1 MNGGWLGTQTMPV
14 YYFNLKDV
22 QGIHIDPEG
31 TELPDDAE
39 ALEHAR
45 QVAQELMQRR
55 EARTRAWR
63 LQACDA
69 ERNVLFELLFATV
82 DHPMQELHPVLRQTV
97 ETVSART
104 AGLSDAICDVRTS
117 LYQLR
122 GTLAKSDGAP
132 YLAALNGSRIEP

>member
-1 MNGGWLGTQTMPV
+1 MPV

-22 QGIHIDPEG
+22 QGIHLDPEG

-45 QVAQELMQRR
+45 EVAKELMQRR

-69 ERNVLFELLFATV
+69 GRNVVFELLFATV
-82 DHPMQELHPVLRQTV
+82 DHTMPPALRQIV
-97 ETVSART
+97 ETASART
-104 AGLSDAICDVRTS
+104 AGLSDAICDVRAS
-117 LYQLR
+117 LYQLK

-132 YLAALNGSRIEP
+132 YLAALNGSRIEPQS